1 MKMEVR
7 AFDVMY
13 KKLLRFSS
21 LCLFVSVAALPG
33 CGGSSQQASEQ
44 AAMREQVKI
53 VRQQQQRSQEKR
65 QLNDYNAPEK

>member
-1 MKMEVR
+1 MQ
-7 AFDVMY
+7 

-33 CGGSSQQASEQ
+33 CGGNSQQASEQ

-53 VRQQQQRSQEKR
+53 VRQQQQRAQEKR